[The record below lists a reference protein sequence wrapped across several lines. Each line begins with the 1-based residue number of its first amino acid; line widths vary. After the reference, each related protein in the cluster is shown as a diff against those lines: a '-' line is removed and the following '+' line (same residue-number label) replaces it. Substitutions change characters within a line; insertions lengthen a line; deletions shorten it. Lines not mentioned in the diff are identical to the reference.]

1 MILSLLL
8 GFVLGAGALLF
19 VIQNTTVVALTFL
32 GWQFESSI
40 ALLVLLAMLVGVI
53 FTLLMSLPGAIANSF
68 KLRALT
74 KNNQALAKEAELHKQ
89 AADTAKSELLSVQTP
104 RPDVVDLTR

>member
-1 MILSLLL
+1 MILSLIL

-32 GWQFESSI
+32 GWQFEATI

-74 KNNQALAKEAELHKQ
+74 KNNQALAKEAELHRQ
-89 AADTAKSELLSVQTP
+89 AADTAKSELISVQTP